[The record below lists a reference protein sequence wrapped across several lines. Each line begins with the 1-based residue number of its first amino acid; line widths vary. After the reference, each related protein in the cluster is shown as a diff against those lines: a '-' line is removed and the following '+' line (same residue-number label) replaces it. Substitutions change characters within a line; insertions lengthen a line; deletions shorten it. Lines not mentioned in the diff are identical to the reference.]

1 MKTTDTQKHIDA
13 LRPPVVVVMGH
24 IDHGKSTLLD
34 YIRKTKVTE
43 GEAGGITQHMSAYE
57 VLHEAKNGAK
67 GGKAHKVTF
76 IDTPGHEAFQALRM
90 RGARVADVAILVVSA
105 EDGVK
110 PQTIEALKCILEQ
123 KIPYIVAINKIDKP
137 GANVERT
144 RQSLAENEIYVEGYG
159 GSIPVVAISAKTGDG
174 VSDLLDMVF
183 LVTEL
188 AELTAHHS
196 AIAEGIVIESDLD
209 PKKGVSATLII
220 KNGTLKKGQFLAAG
234 ESLTPVRMME
244 DFLGK
249 KIDEATFSSPVKIIG
264 WDKLVK
270 AGSTF
275 KAYDTKNEAIEH
287 TVKEIENK
295 KILEKAT
302 EAKSKADA
310 SSLLAASSLSGA
322 SVLETTIIPLIV
334 KADTSGSL
342 EAIIYE
348 IGKIKAET
356 VSIQIIEEGVGSIG
370 EGDVRLAS
378 ANKNTLIVGFNTK
391 IDTPAKNLA
400 DRDSVKINVFDII
413 YKLTDWLKE
422 IIKERTPKVLVDEIT
437 GTSKIMRIFSK
448 NKDKQIIGGK
458 VENGFLITSEMVK
471 IIRRESEIGTGK
483 VRGLQSQKRDTDE
496 VKEGSEFGAL
506 VESKIEIAPGDR
518 LVSFR
523 TVEK

>member
-1 MKTTDTQKHIDA
+1 MKNTETQKHTAIA
-13 LRPPVVVVMGH
+13 RPPVVVVMGH

-34 YIRKTKVTE
+34 YIRKTKVVD

-57 VLHEAKNGAK
+57 VLHTAKDEK
-67 GGKAHKVTF
+67 VHKVTF

-90 RGARVADVAILVVSA
+90 RGASVADVAVLVVSA

-110 PQTIEALKCILEQ
+110 PQTLEALKAINEQ

-159 GSIPVVAISAKTGDG
+159 GSVPVVAISAKTGEG
-174 VSDLLDMVF
+174 VGDLLDMIF
-183 LVTEL
+183 LVVEL
-188 AELTAHHS
+188 AELTAS
-196 AIAEGIVIESDLD
+196 SSLAAEGIVIESNMD

-234 ESLTPVRMME
+234 ESLAPVRMME

-270 AGSTF
+270 AGSIF
-275 KAYDTKNEAIEH
+275 KAYASKNEAIEH
-287 TVKEIENK
+287 TTKEVASK
-295 KILEKAT
+295 KILEKET
-302 EAKSKADA
+302 EAKSKIE
-310 SSLLAASSLSGA
+310 LAAAATAARNQNVESI
-322 SVLETTIIPLIV
+322 IIPLIV
-334 KADTSGSL
+334 KADASGSL
-342 EAIIYE
+342 EALLYE
-348 IGKIKAET
+348 IGKIKGENIT
-356 VSIQIIEEGVGSIG
+356 IQIIEEGVGSIG

-378 ANKNTLIVGFNTK
+378 ANKNTIIVGFNTK

-413 YKLTDWLKE
+413 YKLTDSLKE
-422 IIKERTPKVLVDEIT
+422 IIKERAPKVLVDEIT
-437 GTSKIMRIFSK
+437 GTSKIIRIFSK

-458 VENGFLITSEMVK
+458 VENGLLMTSEMVK
-471 IIRRESEIGTGK
+471 IMRRENEVGTGR
-483 VRGLQSQKRDTDE
+483 VRGLQSHKKDTSE
-496 VKEGSEFGAL
+496 VSEGSEFGAM

-523 TVEK
+523 TIEK

>member
-34 YIRKTKVTE
+34 YIRETKIAE

-57 VLHEAKNGAK
+57 VLHKAKDEK
-67 GGKAHKVTF
+67 EHKVTF

-110 PQTIEALKCILEQ
+110 PQTLEALKCIQEQ

-137 GANVERT
+137 SANVERT

-159 GSIPVVAISAKTGDG
+159 GNVPVVAISAKTGEG
-174 VSDLLDMVF
+174 VGELLDMVF
-183 LVTEL
+183 LVSEL
-188 AELTAHHS
+188 AELKASHS
-196 AIAEGIVIESDLD
+196 GKAEGIVIESNLD

-220 KNGTLKKGQFLAAG
+220 KNGTLKKGEFLAAG
-234 ESLTPVRMME
+234 ESFAPVRIME

-270 AGSTF
+270 AGSEF
-275 KAYDTKNEAIEH
+275 KTYDTKNEALAY
-287 TVKEIENK
+287 VAKEAADAK
-295 KILEKAT
+295 VLEKQT
-302 EAKSKADA
+302 EAKNKADA
-310 SSLLAASSLSGA
+310 LAAALQAATDGSG
-322 SVLETTIIPLIV
+322 EITTIPLIV

-348 IGKIKAET
+348 IGKIKAER
-356 VSIQIIEEGVGSIG
+356 VSIQIIEEAVGSIG

-378 ANKNTLIVGFNTK
+378 ANKNTIIVGFNTK

-400 DRDSVKINVFDII
+400 DRDDVKINVFDII

-448 NKDKQIIGGK
+448 TKDKQIIGGK
-458 VENGFLITSEMVK
+458 VENGFLIVGEMIKVM
-471 IIRRESEIGTGK
+471 RRESEIGTGR

-496 VKEGSEFGAL
+496 VKEGSEFGAM

>member
-1 MKTTDTQKHIDA
+1 MKTSDTQKHTETI
-13 LRPPVVVVMGH
+13 RPPVVVVMGH

-34 YIRKTKVTE
+34 YIRKTKIVE

-57 VLHEAKNGAK
+57 VLHTTKEDKQYR
-67 GGKAHKVTF
+67 VTF

-110 PQTIEALKCILEQ
+110 PQTLEALKCIQEQ

-137 GANVERT
+137 SANVDRT

-159 GSIPVVAISAKTGDG
+159 GSVPVVPISAKTGEG

-183 LVTEL
+183 LVSDL
-188 AELTAHHS
+188 AELKANPGDM
-196 AIAEGIVIESDLD
+196 AEGIVIESNLD
-209 PKKGVSATLII
+209 PKKGVTATLII
-220 KNGTLKKGQFLAAG
+220 KNGTLKKGQFIAAA
-234 ESLTPVRMME
+234 ESLTPVRIME
-244 DFLGK
+244 DFMGK
-249 KIDEATFSSPVKIIG
+249 KIDEATFSSPIKIIG

-270 AGSTF
+270 AGAMFKTF
-275 KAYDTKNEAIEH
+275 NSKNEAIEH
-287 TVKEIENK
+287 VTKEITINK
-295 KILEKAT
+295 KLEKEA
-302 EAKSKADA
+302 EAKNK
-310 SSLLAASSLSGA
+310 AASSLSPEGA
-322 SVLETTIIPLIV
+322 AEIVNIPIIV

-348 IGKIKAET
+348 IGKIKVERIN
-356 VSIQIIEEGVGSIG
+356 IQIIDEKVGSIN

-378 ANKNTLIVGFNTK
+378 ANKNTVIVGFNTK
-391 IDTPAKNLA
+391 IDSPAKNLA
-400 DRDSVKINVFDII
+400 DRDSVNINVFDII

-422 IIKERTPKVLVDEIT
+422 IVKERTPKVLVDEIT
-437 GTSKIMRIFSK
+437 GTSKIVRIFSK

-458 VENGFLITSEMVK
+458 VENGFLNVGEMIKVM
-471 IIRRESEIGTGK
+471 RRESEIGTGR
-483 VRGLQSQKRDTDE
+483 VRGLQNQKRDTDE
-496 VKEGSEFGAL
+496 VKEGSEFGAM